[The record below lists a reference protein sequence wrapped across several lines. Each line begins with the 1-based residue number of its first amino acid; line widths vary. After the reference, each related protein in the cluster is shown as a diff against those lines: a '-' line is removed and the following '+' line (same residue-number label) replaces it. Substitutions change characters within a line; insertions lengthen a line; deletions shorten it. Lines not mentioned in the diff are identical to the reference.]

1 MKKNKIEEI
10 VSAVDIKKLTDNLR
24 NTANLIDYLIEEGFS
39 VKDKEYYSDTLVFRR
54 ENDSLFVK
62 IKSPKFLTEVSSST
76 FSVALV
82 KNYLTVFLCQPSIN
96 SFMSVLGMISDFPD
110 ESEYH
115 VSLFYDETIDSLV
128 YNYSMYHKIPIIRPH
143 QAWFF
148 SDTKRDI
155 EAIKFNRFDYNKLL
169 VNKIQYN
176 QKVYSIPEL
185 ICKLEEEDLLE

>member
-1 MKKNKIEEI
+1 MDEI
-10 VSAVDIKKLTDNLR
+10 VSVIDIKRLTN
-24 NTANLIDYLIEEGFS
+24 NLINTGNLIHHLIEEGFS
-39 VKDKEYYSDTLVFRR
+39 IKDKEYYSDTLIFRKDN
-54 ENDSLFVK
+54 EALFVK

-82 KNYLTVFLCQPSIN
+82 KNYLTVFLCQPSVN
-96 SFMSVLGMISDFPD
+96 SFVSVLGMIGDFPD
-110 ESEYH
+110 ESKYH

-155 EAIKFNRFDYNKLL
+155 ESIKMNRYDYDKLL